1 MHKHHSGCCGC
12 HTSGQGAMGRRT
24 FMAAL
29 GGTAM
34 GAAVLPTMA
43 LGAPATGNTLPRPRP
58 PIAKKPLVVQPALV
72 YNIPESRERT
82 SWRGWGGLRTQA
94 DADAEIVRIGEELA
108 ALSEQVEF
116 PVEILPVA
124 HARNT
129 GEADALR
136 AGGHD
141 LMLIYGASGGGD
153 TIERLIDPAR
163 YNLMF
168 VRHKSGPVYLWYE
181 IVSPRMMRKTVDE
194 LGQPG
199 LRPEDV
205 VVDVYDDLAW
215 RMRALYALKNTVGSK
230 IVCVGGASGWGEG
243 GQKAPNIA
251 ADTWKMQL
259 IDAPYDGLGPR
270 IVAARQDA
278 ARVARAEAA
287 AKEYLA
293 DAGIKLET
301 DGGYVAR
308 AFILAEVFEE
318 LMAEHGAQ
326 AITVNNCMGT
336 IMPLADTTACL
347 TLTLIN
353 DAGLLAFC
361 ESDFVV
367 IPSGILLHHIASVP
381 VFLQDPTYPHHGQIT
396 LAHCTAPRKM
406 DGKTLEPARIL
417 THFESDFGAAPKVAM
432 KLGQKV
438 TVLDPD
444 FNNAR
449 WIGFTGD
456 ILDNPFLD
464 ICRSQVDVSIEGD
477 CDLLAQEMRG
487 FHWMLAYGDH
497 LKETGYALSK
507 LGIDFLNLSKGAQG
521 TVKV

>member
-1 MHKHHSGCCGC
+1 M
-12 HTSGQGAMGRRT
+12 GAIGRRT

-34 GAAVLPTMA
+34 GAAVLPGLA
-43 LGAPATGNTLPRPRP
+43 LGAAAPQGDGARPKP
-58 PIAKKPLVVQPALV
+58 LVTKKPLIVQPALV
-72 YNIPESRERT
+72 YHVPVRQEKT
-82 SWRGWGGLRTQA
+82 SWRGWGGLHTQA
-94 DADAEIVRIGEELA
+94 DADAEINRIGEELA
-108 ALSEQVEF
+108 AMAKDLEF
-116 PVEILPVA
+116 PLEIRPVA
-124 HARNT
+124 HARHP
-129 GEADALR
+129 GEADTLR
-136 AGGHD
+136 AGDHD

-153 TIERLIDPAR
+153 TIEHLIDPAKF
-163 YNLMF
+163 NLMF

-199 LRPEDV
+199 LLPEDV
-205 VVDVYDDLAW
+205 VVDEYADIAW

-230 IVCVGGASGWGEG
+230 IVCVGGASGWGDG
-243 GQKAPNIA
+243 GQKAPAIA
-251 ADTWKMQL
+251 AETWKMQL
-259 IDAPYDGLGPR
+259 IDQSYDDLGPR

-287 AKEYLA
+287 AKAYLA
-293 DAGIKLET
+293 DAGITLET
-301 DGGYVAR
+301 DGGYVTR

-318 LMAEHGAQ
+318 IMAENEAQ

-367 IPSGILLHHIASVP
+367 IPSGILLHHIASLP
-381 VFLQDPTYPHHGQIT
+381 VFLNDPTYPHHGQIT
-396 LAHCTAPRKM
+396 LAHCTAPRRM
-406 DGKTLEPARIL
+406 DSKTLEPARIL

-444 FNNAR
+444 FNNAK

-477 CDLLAQEMRG
+477 CDLLAREMKG

-507 LGIDFLNLSKGAQG
+507 LGVDFLNLSKGAQG
-521 TVKV
+521 TVSA